1 MRLYR
6 RWIARRVVGI
16 AAVLAL
22 LAACGQAAQPVQP
35 VVPGAPLAIPLS
47 GAIAQAPGRLLFD
60 RTDSWWTFEPS
71 TQKKAEVYAFPEQ
84 SFPSTPALSPD
95 GTMVA
100 FSVFSFGKGPEDPAY
115 GTDLYLM
122 RADGSDAQVFL
133 AHEAAAE
140 TLTEPAWSADGSMI
154 YFTRRSPQ
162 GDYRIERIGLDKSER
177 KVIVDAA
184 QTPTLSADG
193 QYLAYISFADAS
205 RNTGLVIATPEGG
218 NPQFVL
224 KDKGFLAVGTPRFAP
239 TGNQMVFVAVPENA
253 PSPAAQQSSRAGLF
267 DWALPRTA
275 RAHGVP
281 WDLWLINADGSG
293 LRQLTEIQEDYPVP
307 TWSPD
312 AAWIGFKGEMGL
324 YVMDMAEG
332 KVRRVSDD
340 LSASIAW
347 LP

>member
-6 RWIARRVVGI
+6 RWIAGRVAGI

-22 LAACGQAAQPVQP
+22 LAACGQPAQP
-35 VVPGAPLAIPLS
+35 VVPGAPVAIPLS
-47 GAIAQAPGRLLFD
+47 GAIAQAPGKLLFD
-60 RTDSWWTFEPS
+60 RTDAWWTFEPS
-71 TQKKAEVYAFPEQ
+71 TQQKAEVLGFPEQ

-95 GTMVA
+95 GTLVA

-122 RADGSDAQVFL
+122 QADGSEPQVFL

-140 TLTEPAWSADGSMI
+140 TLTDPAWSADGSMI

-162 GDYRIERIGLDKSER
+162 GDYRIERIGLDKSGR

-193 QYLAYISFADAS
+193 QYLAYISFADS
-205 RNTGLVIATPEGG
+205 SQNTGLVIDTPEGG
-218 NPQFVL
+218 NPRFVL
-224 KDKGFLAVGTPRFAP
+224 KDQGFLSVGTPRFAP
-239 TGNQMVFVAVPENA
+239 VGNQMVFVGVPQNA
-253 PSPAAQQSSRAGLF
+253 PSPVAQQSRRPGLF
-267 DWALPRTA
+267 DWARPRTA
-275 RAHGVP
+275 RAHGIP
-281 WDLWLINADGSG
+281 WDLWLINGDGSE
-293 LRQLTEIQEDYPVP
+293 LRQLTEIQEDYPIP

-312 AAWIGFKGEMGL
+312 GAWIGFKGEMGL
-324 YVMDMAEG
+324 YVVDMAER